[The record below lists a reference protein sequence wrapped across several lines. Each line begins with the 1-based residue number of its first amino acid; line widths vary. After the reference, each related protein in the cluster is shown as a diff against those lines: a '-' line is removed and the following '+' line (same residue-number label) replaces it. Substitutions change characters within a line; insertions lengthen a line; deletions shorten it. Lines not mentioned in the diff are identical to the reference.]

1 MIVFYQ
7 IMKPKQGILILNK
20 KRGETPLE
28 CIKRFKV
35 ENPEYED
42 EKMTY
47 AGRLDPLAEGLL
59 LVLAGKECKNKEKYL
74 KLDKEYVVEILIG
87 FSTDAGDV
95 MGIVEEKRPGAFD
108 FLSRMTKKDIQEK
121 IKVLEGK
128 QIQKYPRFSS
138 KTVKGKPLFELAKEG
153 KLDGLDLPEKEI
165 DLKSIEVVSIGMIS
179 KKFLNDFT
187 YNSINS
193 VKGDFRQNLSIISW
207 ENSLPQFEDQMLPTI
222 TIKVVCSSGSYMRVL
237 AHRIGELLGFPALA
251 MKIRRNR
258 VGEYEL

>member
-1 MIVFYQ
+1 MNNSNV
-7 IMKPKQGILILNK
+7 LILNK
-20 KRGETPLE
+20 KRGDTPLE
-28 CIKRFKV
+28 CLKRFKI

-47 AGRLDPLAEGLL
+47 AGRLDPLAEGVL
-59 LVLAGKECKNKEKYL
+59 LVLFGDECKNKQKYL
-74 KLDKEYVVEILIG
+74 ALDKEYVVEILLG
-87 FSTDAGDV
+87 FSTDSGDV
-95 MGIVEEKRPGAFD
+95 MGLIEEKKSGALDAF
-108 FLSRMTKKDIQEK
+108 SRLTKKDIEEK

-138 KTVKGKPLFELAKEG
+138 KTIKGKPLFELAKEG
-153 KLDGLDLPEKEI
+153 KLEDKELPEKEI
-165 DLKSIEVVSIGMIS
+165 DLKSIEVVSLGMIS
-179 KKFLNDFT
+179 KKFLNDFA

-207 ENSLPQFEDQMLPTI
+207 ENNLPQFEDQMLPTI

-237 AHRIGELLGFPALA
+237 AQGIGDLLGFPALA

-258 VGEYEL
+258 VGEYKL